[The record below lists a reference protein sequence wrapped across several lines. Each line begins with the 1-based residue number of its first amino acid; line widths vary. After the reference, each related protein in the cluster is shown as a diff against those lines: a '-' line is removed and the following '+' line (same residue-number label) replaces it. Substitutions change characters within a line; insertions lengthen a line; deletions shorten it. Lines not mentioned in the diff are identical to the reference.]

1 LHLLHVYKD
10 FDPPIAGGIEGHMAR
25 MCRLQ
30 RAWADVE
37 ALTCSRTRRTRVVDR
52 DGTRVTEAAEW
63 GRFQNA
69 PLAPSFPALLRRM
82 ARDVVI
88 LHAPFPTAEL
98 AWLLAR
104 PRARLVVRYHS
115 DVVRQA
121 AAMRVYGPFQ
131 RRLLQQADCILPTSQ
146 QYLDTSPMLAAVR
159 DRCRVIPLG
168 IDAAA
173 FDRPSAEGVAALR
186 ERYGRYVLFAGRHR
200 YYKGLRVLVE
210 AAQAIRASVV
220 AAGDGPEREACRRLA
235 EERGVRMF
243 FPGTLTHQQLVDH
256 LHGCEAFVFPSIAR
270 SEAFGIALLEAHACG
285 KPAVAT
291 TLGTGVEFVN
301 RHGETGLNAPPGDPH
316 ALAEAVNVLL
326 DDAAM
331 RDRMGRTARER
342 VRTEFAA
349 ERIARREFEVFEEL
363 MQTGASSGPAPDDGR
378 T

>member
-1 LHLLHVYKD
+1 MHLLHVYKD

-25 MCRLQ
+25 MCRVQ
-30 RAWADVE
+30 RAWANVE
-37 ALTCSRTRRTRVVDR
+37 ALTCSRTCRTRVVER

-69 PLAPSFPALLRRM
+69 PMAPTFPALLRRM
-82 ARDVVI
+82 ARDVAVI
-88 LHAPFPTAEL
+88 HAPFPTGEL
-98 AWLLAR
+98 SWLLAR

-121 AAMRVYGPFQ
+121 TAMRVYGPLQ
-131 RRLLQQADCILPTSQ
+131 RMFLERADCILPTSR

-168 IDAAA
+168 IDTAA
-173 FDRPSAEGVAALR
+173 FDRPSEEGVAALR
-186 ERYGRYVLFAGRHR
+186 AKYGQYVLFAGRHR

-220 AAGDGPEREACRRLA
+220 AAGDGPERDACRRLA

-243 FPGTLTHQQLVDH
+243 FPGTLTHQELVDH

-316 ALAEAVNVLL
+316 ALAEAVNALL
-326 DDAAM
+326 DDATM

-342 VRTEFAA
+342 VRTEFTM
-349 ERIARREFEVFEEL
+349 EQIARREFEVFEEL
-363 MQTGASSGPAPDDGR
+363 METGASASPAPGGD
-378 T
+378 